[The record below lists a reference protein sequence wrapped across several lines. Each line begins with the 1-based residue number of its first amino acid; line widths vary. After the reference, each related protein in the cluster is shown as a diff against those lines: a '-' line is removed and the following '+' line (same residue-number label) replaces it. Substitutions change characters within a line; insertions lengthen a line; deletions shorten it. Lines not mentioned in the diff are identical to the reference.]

1 MDENS
6 ARIRIDEL
14 ISLINYHNDL
24 YHNQDA
30 PEITDLEFDALFRE
44 LSDLENRFPGFIRED
59 SPTKKIGGKPLEKF
73 EPFTHPYR
81 MLGLSNV
88 TNEDELFRFDERI
101 KKELV
106 NTAYSYCVEYKLDG
120 LAVELIYEN
129 GVLVVGSTR
138 GDGVVGENITQ
149 NLKMVKNIPHQLK
162 EKTAGR
168 VIIRGEA
175 VIHKSDFEMVNK
187 ERETAGERL
196 FANPRNAAAGSLRQ
210 LDPKVV
216 AGRRL
221 RFYGYQ
227 TVIENDSLQF
237 RSQNKLMDWIKSQG
251 ISVVDGRW
259 HCLNIR
265 EVQKIYQD
273 IEQKREEIPIEI
285 DGLVVKVDEIEL
297 HDRLGEVARSPRW
310 ACAYKFKAQEA
321 AARLNNIRLQISR
334 HGVFTPVADIEP
346 VRVGG
351 VVVSRVTLHNRA
363 EIARLDLKVGDTV
376 IIKRAGDVIPKII
389 AVDKTKRIGNETG
402 FIFPEKCPYCL
413 HPLKSDEND
422 TFIFCL
428 NPDCPAKNVEKIV
441 HFISKPC
448 FNMEGVGEEWIKTF
462 FESQMI
468 QDASDLF
475 LLTQSELMKL
485 ERMGEKLAD
494 NIVNAIQN
502 AKKVSY
508 VNFIVALGIKSVGVS
523 LAALLAEHFPAFE
536 MLTRAKKKELEAI
549 NEIGPSTASAIAE
562 YFSDFKNI
570 HFLEKL
576 FANGVKI
583 VYEKKKLDSEKLK
596 NKTFL
601 FTGKLSAMSRDEAK
615 RLAVKNGGKV
625 LSSVSKNLDYLVVGE
640 DPGSK
645 LEKAGSLGVK
655 VLSEEDFLKMI
666 AG

>member
-273 IEQKREEIPIEI
+273 I
-285 DGLVVKVDEIEL
+285 
-297 HDRLGEVARSPRW
+297 
-310 ACAYKFKAQEA
+310 
-321 AARLNNIRLQISR
+321 
-334 HGVFTPVADIEP
+334 
-346 VRVGG
+346 
-351 VVVSRVTLHNRA
+351 
-363 EIARLDLKVGDTV
+363 
-376 IIKRAGDVIPKII
+376 
-389 AVDKTKRIGNETG
+389 
-402 FIFPEKCPYCL
+402 
-413 HPLKSDEND
+413 
-422 TFIFCL
+422 
-428 NPDCPAKNVEKIV
+428 
-441 HFISKPC
+441 
-448 FNMEGVGEEWIKTF
+448 
-462 FESQMI
+462 
-468 QDASDLF
+468 
-475 LLTQSELMKL
+475 
-485 ERMGEKLAD
+485 
-494 NIVNAIQN
+494 
-502 AKKVSY
+502 
-508 VNFIVALGIKSVGVS
+508 
-523 LAALLAEHFPAFE
+523 
-536 MLTRAKKKELEAI
+536 
-549 NEIGPSTASAIAE
+549 
-562 YFSDFKNI
+562 
-570 HFLEKL
+570 
-576 FANGVKI
+576 
-583 VYEKKKLDSEKLK
+583 
-596 NKTFL
+596 
-601 FTGKLSAMSRDEAK
+601 
-615 RLAVKNGGKV
+615 
-625 LSSVSKNLDYLVVGE
+625 
-640 DPGSK
+640 
-645 LEKAGSLGVK
+645 
-655 VLSEEDFLKMI
+655 
-666 AG
+666 